1 MNVVFDT
8 QALLIFYLGERGAER
23 MEDLLSQVLDGKI
36 SGYINVVNL
45 AELYYVLGRKNKKIA
60 DEKEKNIKSFGIKI
74 VPVTDGKLWKEAAML
89 KMAHTLSLADVFAAA
104 TAKVLK
110 SKLVIGSDPE
120 FSNIG
125 GIQIERIGAGH
136 K

>member
-23 MEDLLSQVLDGKI
+23 VEELLKQIIDAKI

-60 DEKEKNIKSFGIKI
+60 DEKEKNIRSFGVRI
-74 VPVTDGKLWKEAAML
+74 VPVSDGQIWREAALM
-89 KMAHTLSLADVFAAA
+89 KMHHSLSLADAFAAA
-104 TAKVLK
+104 TAKILRL
-110 SKLVIGSDPE
+110 KLVTGPDPE
-120 FSNIG
+120 FASVS
-125 GIQIERIGAGH
+125 GIQMERIGT